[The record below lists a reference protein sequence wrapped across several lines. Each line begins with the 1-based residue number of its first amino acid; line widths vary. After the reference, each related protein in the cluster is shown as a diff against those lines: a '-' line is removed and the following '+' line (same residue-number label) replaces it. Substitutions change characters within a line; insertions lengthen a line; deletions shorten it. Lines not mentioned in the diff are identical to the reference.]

1 MSKREKILSWLVGGT
16 LFFILNLVAIKF
28 LIGNYKALQISRAT
42 LEGEMSALKRQE
54 DDRDLWAK
62 RDAWLTDS
70 LKPMGDDGV
79 ANRQLIEAI
88 QNLAKKYTVTL
99 ESPQPGVPNRL
110 PLYTGLSIKLEA
122 KAPWTQMYDF
132 VMELQAPGQFLSA
145 EVDLKVDPADKT
157 QLRATLTVS
166 KWFQSEAKP

>member
-1 MSKREKILSWLVGGT
+1 MSKREKILSWIVGGT
-16 LFFILNLVAIKF
+16 FFFILNLFAIKF
-28 LIGNYKALQISRAT
+28 LKDNHSALQLTRAKI
-42 LEGEMSALKRQE
+42 EGEINGFKLQE
-54 DDRDLWAK
+54 DNRDLWAK
-62 RDAWLTDS
+62 RDAWLTES
-70 LKPMGDDGV
+70 LKPIGDSDV

-88 QNLAKKYTVTL
+88 QNLSKKHTVTL
-99 ESPQPGVPNRL
+99 ESPQPGVPNRQ
-110 PLYTGLSIKLEA
+110 PLYTALSIKLEA

-166 KWFQSEAKP
+166 KWFQAEAKQ

>member
-1 MSKREKILSWLVGGT
+1 MSKREKILSWLVGST
-16 LFFILNLVAIKF
+16 FFLIINVVAIKF
-28 LIGNYKALQISRAT
+28 LMGNYDTLKIARAKI
-42 LEGEMSALKRQE
+42 EGEMSGLKQQE
-54 DDRDLWAK
+54 NNRELWAQ
-62 RDAWLTDS
+62 RDAWLTESLRPIGDS
-70 LKPMGDDGV
+70 DV

-99 ESPQPGVPNRL
+99 ESPQPGVPNRQ
-110 PLYTGLSIKLEA
+110 PRYTALSIKREA
-122 KAPWTQMYDF
+122 KAAWTPMYDF

-145 EVDLKVDPADKT
+145 EVDLKVDPSDKT